1 MGVGAVQYATENGG
15 AMKDPAIQFYCN
27 DWLSSPTV
35 MSMEPL
41 EELAYFR
48 MLLFMWQSGDCSI
61 PNDAER
67 MAKLT
72 RTDVNTCSIVFEQ
85 AMNNHPTEPNRL
97 TNTRLFRQWTERQ
110 EFRKAKSEAGKRSGE
125 ARRKQRKPEPPKDN
139 EQTGTR
145 VQFRSNETRTKSN
158 PSSSSSSS
166 SSSSNTIYT
175 PGDGI
180 VIPDRI
186 NTPSIV
192 DAMGR
197 WIAHINADDTH
208 KSIEPNS
215 PQEDA
220 AWRLVASWRESE
232 ESTVAAIDA
241 AIAGQWSNLRKPEAP
256 KQRSNGKPKG
266 KDIMDFLDERI
277 EEEQRSEQF

>member
-1 MGVGAVQYATENGG
+1 
-15 AMKDPAIQFYCN
+15 MKDPAIQFYCN

-85 AMNNHPTEPNRL
+85 AMSTHPTEPNRL
-97 TNTRLFRQWTERQ
+97 TNKRLLRQWDERQ

-139 EQTGTR
+139 EQTGTS
-145 VQFRSNETRTKSN
+145 VPFRSNKTRTNVNSL
-158 PSSSSSSS
+158 SSSSSSS
-166 SSSSNTIYT
+166 SSSKPIYT
-175 PGDGI
+175 PGEG
-180 VIPDRI
+180 VHVSPKV
-186 NTPSIV
+186 NTPAITE
-192 DAMGR
+192 AIGR
-197 WIAHINADDTH
+197 WVAHINADDTH
-208 KSIEPNS
+208 KSIVPNS
-215 PQEDA
+215 PQEEA
-220 AWRLVASWRESE
+220 TWRLISSWGESE
-232 ESTVAAIDA
+232 QSTVAAIDA

-256 KQRSNGKPKG
+256 RQHHGNGNGKPTSPN
-266 KDIMDFLDERI
+266 IMDTLDEMI
-277 EEEQRSEQF
+277 AEESRHEQF